1 MPKRSRRLTNWKH
14 QPEVNLNSFL
24 DLVLNVLLFFI
35 FATEIAAFHAL
46 EVTIP
51 SSSNAKSE
59 SHDKS
64 EIIIYITRDNKIN
77 IDGQEIKSNDLAN
90 WLNQNK
96 GSDNDQKYIIVRG
109 DLNSELQ
116 TTVDVLSACRAAHIN
131 KIKVETKES
140 AS

>member
-1 MPKRSRRLTNWKH
+1 MPKRSRRLTSWKH
-14 QPEVNLNSFL
+14 QPDVNLNSFL

-51 SSSNAKSE
+51 SSAHANNE

-77 IDGQEIKSNDLAN
+77 IDGDEIKSSDLAD

-96 GSDNDQKYIIVRG
+96 GSDNSQKYIIVRG
-109 DLNSELQ
+109 DLNSDLQ
-116 TTVDVLSACRAAHIN
+116 ATVDVLSACRAAHIT
-131 KIKVETKES
+131 KIKVETKEN
-140 AS
+140 

>member
-1 MPKRSRRLTNWKH
+1 MPKRSRRLTSWKH
-14 QPEVNLNSFL
+14 QPDVNLNSFL

-51 SSSNAKSE
+51 SSAHANNE

-77 IDGQEIKSNDLAN
+77 IDGHEIKSSDLAD

-96 GSDNDQKYIIVRG
+96 GSDNNQKYIIVRG
-109 DLNSELQ
+109 DLNSDLQ
-116 TTVDVLSACRAAHIN
+116 ATVDVLSACRVARIT
-131 KIKVETKES
+131 KIKVETKEN
-140 AS
+140 